1 MNKPSHGPKNPLV
14 IGWRE
19 EVSLPELGLMNIEA
33 KTDTGARTTALH
45 AEGIEVFEQ
54 DGTDWV
60 RFHVP
65 HGDTLH
71 ATDCT
76 APLVDRRAV
85 KNTSGEPE
93 ERLVI
98 ETLLTLGRRHW
109 HIEVTLAD
117 RSNMKL
123 PIILGRTALRRHGVL
138 VDPGKSHLL
147 RKAALKAAKAGQKAT
162 KAGKNP
168 SPERTEK

>member
-1 MNKPSHGPKNPLV
+1 MKKPSHGPKQPLV

-19 EVSLPELGLMNIEA
+19 EVSLPELGLENIEA

-45 AEGIEVFEQ
+45 AEEIEVFQQ
-54 DGTDWV
+54 DGEDWV

-65 HGDTLH
+65 HGDKVH

-76 APLVDRRAV
+76 ARLVDKREV

-93 ERLVI
+93 ERFVI
-98 ETLLTLGRRHW
+98 ETVLILGRRRW

-147 RKAALKAAKAGQKAT
+147 RKAAK

-168 SPERTEK
+168 SPERTET